1 MKIVYCI
8 LNTWYAGGLTRVLAN
23 KANYLA
29 EHGYEVSV
37 ITTDQF
43 GKEHYYPMSEKIK
56 FIDLNIAY
64 VGYDALPLYKKL
76 TGVPMKLFQHKQKLA
91 QILKEIKPDVVI
103 SLFGKEMFFLP
114 YIQDGSKKIIE
125 AHSSRFTWLDWRRK
139 RGLSG
144 KIQNWLD
151 LFFVRKFDRLI
162 VLTHE
167 DKPDWGALGHIQVI
181 PNANTFQP
189 EESSFLENKIVLA
202 SGRYG
207 YQKNFEDLIRAW
219 KIVHRVCPE
228 WQLNIRGNGLELLSP
243 LIQELNLTSCISFG
257 ASNDMLSECLQS
269 SVFVLTSRYEGL
281 GMVLLEAQSCGVPL
295 VSYACKCGPKDIITN
310 GENGFLVNVGDLEE
324 LANRI
329 IQLIQ
334 NEDLRKCMGKS
345 AKKHSEKFS
354 EEKIMEQWKT
364 VFMQLCADKKR
375 KLT

>member
-91 QILKEIKPDVVI
+91 KILKEIKPDVVI

-125 AHSSRFTWLDWRRK
+125 AHSSRFTWLDSRRE

-167 DKPDWGALGHIQVI
+167 DKPDWGALDHIQVI

-228 WQLNIRGNGLELLSP
+228 W
-243 LIQELNLTSCISFG
+243 
-257 ASNDMLSECLQS
+257 
-269 SVFVLTSRYEGL
+269 
-281 GMVLLEAQSCGVPL
+281 
-295 VSYACKCGPKDIITN
+295 
-310 GENGFLVNVGDLEE
+310 
-324 LANRI
+324 
-329 IQLIQ
+329 
-334 NEDLRKCMGKS
+334 
-345 AKKHSEKFS
+345 
-354 EEKIMEQWKT
+354 
-364 VFMQLCADKKR
+364 
-375 KLT
+375 